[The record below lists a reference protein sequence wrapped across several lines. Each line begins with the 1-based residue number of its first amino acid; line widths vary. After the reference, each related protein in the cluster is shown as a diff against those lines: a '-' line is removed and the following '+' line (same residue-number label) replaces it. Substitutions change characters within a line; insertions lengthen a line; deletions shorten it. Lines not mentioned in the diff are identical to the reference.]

1 MNELKYGGLGIAFA
15 GAAFAVIASGLVLE
29 SAPIVALALPS
40 VFAAGWC
47 AAKASWS

>member
-1 MNELKYGGLGIAFA
+1 MNSENLGFWISWAPFL
-15 GAAFAVIASGLVLE
+15 GFVLVL
-29 SAPIVALALPS
+29 LALPS